1 MAAPSPHSDGTSR
14 SIAHAGRR
22 KARGSAA
29 VGTVLRR
36 KRKAPRSTGNPWS
49 SPAGLRP
56 RTARDRGAH
65 RSAAAALGYP
75 RFGVTAAP
83 PECRSPLRG
92 RHLRRAATLVFHRI
106 TPFVGRISQ
115 VAGPNPPGRRTAQV
129 LRQPPRH
136 ARNLYISDRSISR
149 AGCQLTRPGGS
160 QMAVRW
166 ICPGFVRNNV
176 TWGPGLP
183 TPVRS
188 AVPLSQGASTPP
200 LRTAWTWDADL
211 CGARIRSQ
219 SSRRSL
225 EGGRNACF
233 GDSYP
238 RDAERPPGGTNRRP
252 AS

>member
-22 KARGSAA
+22 KAGGSAA
-29 VGTVLRR
+29 VGTVLRS
-36 KRKAPRSTGNPWS
+36 KRKAPRSAGNPWS

-115 VAGPNPPGRRTAQV
+115 VAGPNPPSRRTAQV
-129 LRQPPRH
+129 HQQPPRH

-149 AGCQLTRPGGS
+149 AGCQLARAYARGWRGAELGRGGDERAADRDARPDQRRHGRGHCGS
-160 QMAVRW
+160 GHTGVSASSVSTSMARAIVYR
-166 ICPGFVRNNV
+166 R
-176 TWGPGLP
+176 
-183 TPVRS
+183 R
-188 AVPLSQGASTPP
+188 
-200 LRTAWTWDADL
+200 R
-211 CGARIRSQ
+211 
-219 SSRRSL
+219 SRR
-225 EGGRNACF
+225 
-233 GDSYP
+233 
-238 RDAERPPGGTNRRP
+238 RPQNRCVLNPTAR
-252 AS
+252 

>member
-1 MAAPSPHSDGTSR
+1 MAAPSPHSDGTIR

-22 KARGSAA
+22 KAGGSAA

-115 VAGPNPPGRRTAQV
+115 VAGPNPPSRRTAQV

-136 ARNLYISDRSISR
+136 ARNLYISDRSTSR
-149 AGCQLTRPGGS
+149 AGCQLAPGYAQG
-160 QMAVRW
+160 W
-166 ICPGFVRNNV
+166 
-176 TWGPGLP
+176 
-183 TPVRS
+183 
-188 AVPLSQGASTPP
+188 QGAEDARGRLESSP
-200 LRTAWTWDADL
+200 LRARARRRGRQVRRLRRRGGVNWRAWTH
-211 CGARIRSQ
+211 
-219 SSRRSL
+219 
-225 EGGRNACF
+225 
-233 GDSYP
+233 
-238 RDAERPPGGTNRRP
+238 P
-252 AS
+252 AGEAK

>member
-1 MAAPSPHSDGTSR
+1 MAAPSPHLDGTNR

-22 KARGSAA
+22 KAGGSAA

-36 KRKAPRSTGNPWS
+36 KRKAPRSAGNPWS

-75 RFGVTAAP
+75 RFGVTATP

-115 VAGPNPPGRRTAQV
+115 VAGPNPPSRRTAQV
-129 LRQPPRH
+129 HQQPPRH

-149 AGCQLTRPGGS
+149 AGCQLAPAYARGWRGGDER
-160 QMAVRW
+160 A
-166 ICPGFVRNNV
+166 
-176 TWGPGLP
+176 
-183 TPVRS
+183 
-188 AVPLSQGASTPP
+188 
-200 LRTAWTWDADL
+200 AD
-211 CGARIRSQ
+211 
-219 SSRRSL
+219 
-225 EGGRNACF
+225 
-233 GDSYP
+233 
-238 RDAERPPGGTNRRP
+238 RDARPDQRRHGRGHCGSGHTGVSASSGSANMARAIVYPKRRP
-252 AS
+252 RFRPQDRRVLNPTAG

>member
-22 KARGSAA
+22 KAGGSAA

-136 ARNLYISDRSISR
+136 ARNLYISDRSTSR

-176 TWGPGLP
+176 TWAP
-183 TPVRS
+183 RS
-188 AVPLSQGASTPP
+188 AHTRTKRCTTIPRGVHAASSNGV
-200 LRTAWTWDADL
+200 DL
-211 CGARIRSQ
+211 G
-219 SSRRSL
+219 RRSL
-225 EGGRNACF
+225 WRANSVSVLATL
-233 GDSYP
+233 
-238 RDAERPPGGTNRRP
+238 A
-252 AS
+252 